1 MEQLNLFLNNINA
14 VLTSETAIDFTLISM
29 AVAIIFIWIGLAAFS
44 ASYVE
49 LRGGNNGATFVL
61 GLLFPVVAPALAMAM
76 KSGRENRELFVSGD
90 LVHAYSYDDESSKT
104 NESTDENESV
114 QPLADDKFD
123 LNFFKQKTQA
133 LGLNQTYQLS
143 MGDRVVTVNRIL
155 ECLPNVLL
163 AEMMDEDGKAQRM
176 RIPYVK
182 ILGVRY

>member
-1 MEQLNLFLNNINA
+1 MEQFNLFLNNLSA
-14 VLTSETAIDFTLISM
+14 VFASDTAINFSFIVLAS
-29 AVAIIFIWIGLAAFS
+29 AIVFIWIGLAAFS

-49 LRGGNNGATFVL
+49 LRGGNNGTTFTL
-61 GLLFPVVAPALAMAM
+61 GILFPVVAPLLAILMT
-76 KSGRENRELFVSGD
+76 SGRENREQFVAGD
-90 LVHAYSYDDESSKT
+90 LVHAYTYGDASTPSEEPTEETAS
-104 NESTDENESV
+104 NEPVGE
-114 QPLADDKFD
+114 DKFD
-123 LNFFKQKTQA
+123 LAFFKLKTQV
-133 LGLNQTYQLS
+133 LGPNQTYQLS